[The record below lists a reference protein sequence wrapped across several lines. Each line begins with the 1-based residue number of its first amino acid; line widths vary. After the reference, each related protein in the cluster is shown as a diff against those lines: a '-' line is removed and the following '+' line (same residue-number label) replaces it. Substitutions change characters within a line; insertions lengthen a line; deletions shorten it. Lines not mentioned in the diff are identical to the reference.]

1 MKQVIIFLITIFV
14 IAFFALTKKQES
26 SVQTELKTLRVYSY
40 STFVSSWGPGPLIKK
55 MFEESC
61 NCRVDFYD
69 GADSAIL
76 LQRIQNEA
84 TQSGAD
90 VVLGLDQFDLE
101 KAHQMVNW
109 KTIQTGNTEFVPVVK
124 NILSESKLI
133 PFDWGVLAFIGRKSD
148 DRLSLTSLESMLNK
162 ELKGQISM
170 QDPKTSSPGL
180 QYLFWLIEVMGED
193 EAFKYLA
200 KFIPQAYSF
209 SSSWTN
215 SYGLFQQGQ
224 VRTTFSYVTSPIYHL
239 LEEKNS
245 DYIAFAFKEGHP
257 VQFEYV
263 GIPESC
269 SECDL
274 ANQFVQFILSP
285 SVQKIIMEKN
295 YMFPVVEGVQA
306 GTPFD
311 QVPAMK
317 HLKIKIPSV
326 TEKER
331 ILNKWSELRR
341 GTNL

>member
-1 MKQVIIFLITIFV
+1 MKQVIFFLITIFV
-14 IAFFALTKKQES
+14 IAFFAFTKKQES
-26 SVQTELKTLRVYSY
+26 SLSTELKTLRVFSY
-40 STFVSSWGPGPLIKK
+40 SSFVSSWGPGPVIKK
-55 MFEESC
+55 MFEETC

-69 GADSAIL
+69 GADSAVL
-76 LQRIQNEA
+76 LQRIQAEA

-101 KAHQMVNW
+101 NAQQLVKW
-109 KTIQTGNTEFVPVVK
+109 RTIPVGDIQFVPVVK
-124 NILSESKLI
+124 NIIADSKLI

-170 QDPKTSSPGL
+170 QDPKSSSPGL

-209 SSSWTN
+209 SSSWSN

-239 LEEKNS
+239 IEENNS
-245 DYIAFAFKEGHP
+245 DYTAFAFKEGHP
-257 VQFEYV
+257 VQFEYM

-269 SECDL
+269 SECEL

-285 SVQKIIMEKN
+285 AVQKIIMEKN
-295 YMFPVVEGVQA
+295 YMFPVIEGVQT

-317 HLKIKIPSV
+317 HLKIQAPSV
-326 TEKER
+326 SEKER
-331 ILNKWSELRR
+331 ILQKWSDLRR